1 MNYCH
6 HCSVWKN
13 DVSFLLFTFL
23 VSSIFIWVHTAWW
36 TVRSQ
41 ELNHLQATFDSSL
54 ISWRPSLSMGRQFA
68 CQANS
73 HFPCCCW
80 FILDYGWR
88 RRCKDRTK
96 NSVKKQS
103 FRWCTNQVIHQ
114 EACFTTKPINPLVV
128 CILNI
133 RCVWK
138 GFRHKRMN
146 AMELKWL
153 IPDTM
158 NTATKTEKNLEN
170 TQIKKPQQTENKK
183 RRYETLQ
190 SKAYWRKLCV
200 ENGSKQK

>member
-96 NSVKKQS
+96 NSVMKQS

-190 SKAYWRKLCV
+190 SKVYWRKLCV